1 MSRGPGRK
9 KAKRLE
15 TEVSQQREKKRREKN
30 RLKLKRA
37 KKSTFECKC
46 EL

>member
-15 TEVSQQREKKRREKN
+15 AEVSQQREKKRREN